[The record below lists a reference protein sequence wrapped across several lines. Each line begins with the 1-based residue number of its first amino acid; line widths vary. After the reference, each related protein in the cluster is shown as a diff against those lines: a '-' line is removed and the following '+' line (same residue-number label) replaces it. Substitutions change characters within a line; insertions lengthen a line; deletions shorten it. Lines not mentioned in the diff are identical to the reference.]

1 MSENRKAYL
10 RALRLIATDKRA
22 AREAA
27 LERAH
32 DIRKFEIELYW
43 KRANY
48 FWLLQAAVFAAVG
61 LIWKDKDSL
70 VPPLVPVALTALG
83 AIAAAASWFSSQGSK
98 FWQENWEH
106 HIDMLED
113 EFEGHLHKTAY
124 VGRDGIRWSVSG
136 VNDRLNQCF
145 WAFWIFMVAAA
156 SVKAN
161 PSWSLDGTHFT
172 GFPNFSEVITI
183 ACWFFALFGTLYI
196 RGRATDFFG
205 TNVAYPENKIPI
217 TDQEVKPYLV
227 SREPKI

>member
-1 MSENRKAYL
+1 MSENRKTYL
-10 RALRLIATDKRA
+10 RTLRLIANDRRA

-27 LERAH
+27 LERSH

-61 LIWKDKDSL
+61 LIWKDKDSA
-70 VPPLVPVALTALG
+70 VPPLVPVALASLG

-113 EFEGHLHKTAY
+113 EFEGCLHKTAY
-124 VGRDGIRWSVSG
+124 VGRDGVRWSVSG

-145 WAFWIFMVAAA
+145 WVFWIFVIAAA
-156 SVKAN
+156 SIKAN
-161 PSWSLDGTHFT
+161 PNWELETSRFSGC
-172 GFPNFSEVITI
+172 PNFTEIVTI
-183 ACWFFALFGTLYI
+183 SCWLFAFFGTLYI
-196 RGRATDFFG
+196 RGRSTDFFG
-205 TNVAYPENKIPI
+205 SNVAYPESKLP
-217 TDQEVKPYLV
+217 TEEGQVKPYLIR
-227 SREPKI
+227 REPKI